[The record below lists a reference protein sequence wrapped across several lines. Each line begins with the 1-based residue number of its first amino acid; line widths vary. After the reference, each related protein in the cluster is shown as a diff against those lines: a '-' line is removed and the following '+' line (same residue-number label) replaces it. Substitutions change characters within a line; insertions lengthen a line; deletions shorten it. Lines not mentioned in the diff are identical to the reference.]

1 MRIFQYID
9 QWLKRPKLI
18 MGFCIVLILFNI
30 VFDGTLFQIRKLY
43 LQKKNLKQQALE
55 IQTKNEILI
64 EKMEKLSD
72 PKYLEKEVRNRF
84 DLASQGDLI
93 FIFPEDE

>member
-1 MRIFQYID
+1 MKVFQYVD

-30 VFDGTLFQIRKLY
+30 IFDGTLFQMRKLY
-43 LQKKNLKQQALE
+43 LQQKTLKQQTLE
-55 IQTKNEILI
+55 IQTKNDILV
-64 EKMEKLSD
+64 EKMKKLSD

-84 DLASQGDLI
+84 DLAGQGDLI

>member
-1 MRIFQYID
+1 MKIFQYVD
-9 QWLKRPKLI
+9 QCLKRPKLI

-30 VFDGTLFQIRKLY
+30 IFDGTLFQMRKLY
-43 LQKKNLKQQALE
+43 LQQKTLKQQTLE
-55 IQTKNEILI
+55 IQTKNDILV

-84 DLASQGDLI
+84 DLAGQGDLI

>member
-1 MRIFQYID
+1 MKIFQYID

-18 MGFCIVLILFNI
+18 MGFCVVLILFNI
-30 VFDGTLFQIRKLY
+30 IFDGTLFQMRKLY
-43 LQKKNLKQQALE
+43 LQQKTLKRQTLE
-55 IQTKNEILI
+55 IQTKNDILV
-64 EKMEKLSD
+64 EKMKKLSD

-84 DLASQGDLI
+84 DLAGQGDLI

>member
-1 MRIFQYID
+1 M
-9 QWLKRPKLI
+9 
-18 MGFCIVLILFNI
+18 
-30 VFDGTLFQIRKLY
+30 RKLY
-43 LQKKNLKQQALE
+43 LQQKTLDQQTLE
-55 IQTKNEILI
+55 VQTKNQILI